1 VAFDGTAGAAGGA
14 GVGDGE
20 ADGEGDGDGAGV
32 GEGAAE
38 DGGAGCPGGTAAV
51 RLVVAD
57 LPPHPVN
64 INTKRRQIRMEKN
77 TDFENCTN

>member
-1 VAFDGTAGAAGGA
+1 
-14 GVGDGE
+14 
-20 ADGEGDGDGAGV
+20 
-32 GEGAAE
+32 
-38 DGGAGCPGGTAAV
+38 V